1 MEADAAGIERAVI
14 EASHLLEGLQ
24 TREGAGLE
32 PGQSIH
38 QPAPVHPDQGSHV
51 GNGADAEQIAGIG
64 QALLIAHG
72 EGQGLAQDVGQA
84 HPGQAP
90 VGGALRCTGRMEQGQ
105 KRRKFVRKAVVVGED
120 HIEA

>member
-1 MEADAAGIERAVI
+1 M
-14 EASHLLEGLQ
+14 EGLQ
-24 TREGAGLE
+24 TREGAALE

-64 QALLIAHG
+64 QALLVAHG
-72 EGQGLAQDVGQA
+72 AGQGLAQDVGQA
-84 HPGQAP
+84 HAGQAP
-90 VGGALRCTGRMEQGQ
+90 VGGSLRRTGRMEQGQ
-105 KRRKFVRKAVVVGED
+105 KRGKFVRKAVVVGED